1 MSATGRLELLRLTIN
16 VIGTPVQQGSKT
28 AGVTKNGRGYTRE
41 NNAKKLRPWRAEV
54 AGTIADAMT
63 ATGWT
68 TLDAPAE
75 VTITFFHPRGTGH
88 YGTGRNAGR
97 LKPNAPTWKSTAPDI
112 DKLTRAILDA
122 ITTSGALRDDARV
135 ARLVVEDRWADAAS
149 GARIT
154 IAPLEPV
161 PAVPQGEG
169 SAAGT
174 EPSPSR
180 GA

>member
-1 MSATGRLELLRLTIN
+1 MTELRVN

-28 AGVTKNGRGYTRE
+28 GYVVNGRAILTE
-41 NNAKKLRPWRAEV
+41 NNKKKLRPWRAEV
-54 AGTIADAMT
+54 AACVKDAMT

-75 VTITFFHPRGTGH
+75 VTITFFHPRGVGH

-97 LKPNAPTWKSTAPDI
+97 LKPSAPTWKSTAPDI

-135 ARLVVEDRWADAAS
+135 ARLVVEDRWADAAA

-154 IAPLEPV
+154 IAPLELV
-161 PAVPQGEG
+161 PAASQGEG
-169 SAAGT
+169 NAAGAGL
-174 EPSPSR
+174 EQEVLL
-180 GA
+180 